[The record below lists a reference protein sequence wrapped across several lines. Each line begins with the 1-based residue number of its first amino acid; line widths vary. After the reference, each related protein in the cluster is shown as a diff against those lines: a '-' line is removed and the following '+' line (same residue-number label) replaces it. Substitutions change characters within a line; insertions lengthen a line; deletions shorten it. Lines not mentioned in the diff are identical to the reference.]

1 MPANAT
7 ETLLPGYSS
16 TQFMNKRQMKKK
28 YNLDFLEKKVR
39 EVFPAGVFKVEIA
52 FYDTEEKQIGIILN
66 NHEHGYFDII
76 DDSIIF

>member
-1 MPANAT
+1 
-7 ETLLPGYSS
+7 
-16 TQFMNKRQMKKK
+16 MNIKKMKEK
-28 YNLDFLEKKVR
+28 YNLDFIENKVR
-39 EVFPAGVFKVEIA
+39 EVLPDGVFKVEIA